1 MSQLKKNLIL
11 EGVFGSEVPDTS
23 GEILDI
29 AGADISELKS
39 GKALVNTEHIS
50 PKDIEKADTPDHAK
64 GFAAIIGRVLDAKKI
79 FKKEDCATER
89 ELKAWQKIQ
98 RPIIYG
104 KLEIWDGPDAHDN
117 ARAAASIARMLN
129 SSDAPFR
136 LGLSVE
142 GSTLKREGNILKK
155 TIIRGMAATIKPCNR
170 TATMDIV
177 EDRSA
182 PGAPKPMAKHEAAEG
197 VIEPLY
203 KTIDM
208 QFVSQQKLTG
218 IERLAEAH
226 SKLRKTLTAG
236 GTNAAPSSLTQG
248 SALQSE
254 SQLGKLSKMFK
265 GVPTRDQ
272 LKKALPEANDAAI
285 DKIMAALKA
294 RLLSKYESEAA
305 VFYSKFKKQ

>member
-1 MSQLKKNLIL
+1 MSPLKKNLIL

-64 GFAAIIGRVLDAKKI
+64 GFSSIIGRVLDAKKI
-79 FKKEDCATER
+79 FSKEDCANER
-89 ELKAWQKIQ
+89 ELKAWSKIQ

-104 KLEIWDGPDAHDN
+104 KLEIWDGPVAHDN
-117 ARAAASIARMLN
+117 AKAAASIARMLN
-129 SSDAPFR
+129 RSDAPFR

-142 GSTLKREGNILKK
+142 GSTLKRDGNILKK
-155 TIIRGMAATIKPCNR
+155 TVIRGMAATIKPCNR

-177 EDRSA
+177 EDHSA

-203 KTIDM
+203 KSIDM
-208 QFVSQQKLTG
+208 QFLSQGTASRVDK
-218 IERLAEAH
+218 LAEAH
-226 SKLRKTLTAG
+226 AKLKKTLTAG

-248 SALQSE
+248 SALQGESE
-254 SQLGKLSKMFK
+254 LGKLAKMFRK
-265 GVPTRDQ
+265 MPTRSE
-272 LKKALPEANDAAI
+272 LKKALPKADDKAL
-285 DKIMAALKA
+285 DKILEALQKRYLA
-294 RLLSKYESEAA
+294 KYEQEAEA
-305 VFYSKFKKQ
+305 FYLKFKKQ